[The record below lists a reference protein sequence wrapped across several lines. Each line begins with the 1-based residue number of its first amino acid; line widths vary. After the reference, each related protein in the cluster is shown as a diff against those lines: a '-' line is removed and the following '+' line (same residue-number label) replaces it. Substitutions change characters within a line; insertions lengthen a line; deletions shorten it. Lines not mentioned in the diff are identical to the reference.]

1 LSSPELGQYDCGQEE
16 EITAVHTLLVPFDE
30 GTLPCFAVGSC
41 RYKAGET
48 EPTEGQLLVFW
59 VHSDG
64 SSAKLAPATSTPL
77 NGCTYAFA
85 DINGMIA
92 VAVGSSV
99 CPLLARSIRCLW
111 HVKVVVFRVV
121 VTSDVSN
128 TPSFALHRVA
138 EWNHNY
144 YVIGLVSH
152 GTTLML
158 GDAISSVTFLKLDG
172 TRLETLAKDYGSLWP
187 VCLQRWSDTSIIGA
201 NVSRM

>member
-1 LSSPELGQYDCGQEE
+1 LGQYDCGQEE

-111 HVKVVVFRVV
+111 HLKVVVFRVV

-128 TPSFALHRVA
+128 TPSFALHRV
-138 EWNHNY
+138 
-144 YVIGLVSH
+144 
-152 GTTLML
+152 L

-187 VCLQRWSDTSIIGA
+187 VCLQRWNDTSIIGA